1 MKLSDHIAVVFKA
14 TGSRQE
20 IKQVLSASAY
30 AHLLQLTSEGHFVI
44 LEAWTMG
51 KCISN

>member
-1 MKLSDHIAVVFKA
+1 MLIEDYIAVVYRDDKLVKHTA
-14 TGSRQE
+14 ILEGWKWKR
-20 IKQVLSASAY
+20 
-30 AHLLQLTSEGHFVI
+30 LQDLAAGGRVVI